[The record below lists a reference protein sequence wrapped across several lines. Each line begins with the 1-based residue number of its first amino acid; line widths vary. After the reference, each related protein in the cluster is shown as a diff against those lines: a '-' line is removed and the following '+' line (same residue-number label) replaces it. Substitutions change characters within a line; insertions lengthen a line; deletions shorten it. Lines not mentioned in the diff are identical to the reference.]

1 MVVEIMG
8 VPLEI
13 YLGLLAILVLYIHL
27 SESNRMHKQEL
38 EFQKKKHEDQL
49 KQHEKENELLL
60 KQFEENKKEREK
72 RDEWLDRQT
81 TNLAGVTEKIG
92 DKIAMQLKENVD
104 WAVSALERAKLKPR
118 AQTLFGEILSHFHD
132 EKEGIAEHFVPLLL
146 KRCKF
151 HAELGK
157 KVYLIV
163 DAGTTLFPFFE
174 RLGRGTVRVYENKEK
189 WLSNLEIITN
199 NLPGIETL
207 IESGRINP
215 NNRYS
220 KLAVECK
227 LLPGAPLPIYSGIT
241 GMETNDALKRLR
253 KEAGDAVFIGLITGN
268 WIRLNTSTS
277 PNCPVPLARGQGHLD
292 FKQVLID
299 NSDEI
304 YVVTPLGKIFVDIPN
319 DKDPRKTI
327 NTALD
332 FDENHPDPDKQPYL
346 QVKINNDK
354 AKNMK
359 LVSTCRGSRRVLYN
373 LSSKLF
379 TLLKI
384 DENDNNNNVWDKHF
398 SKSEYHNVP
407 HILFPFDK
415 LSDIWYLQIETE
427 FPHRNTQREDFITK
441 FFFVP
446 PTQKP

>member
-1 MVVEIMG
+1 MAVS
-8 VPLEI
+8 PEI
-13 YLGLLAILVLYIHL
+13 YLGLLAVIVFAIHL
-27 SESNRMHKQEL
+27 YESNRIHQQEL
-38 EFQKKKHEDQL
+38 KFQKLKHEDQL
-49 KQHEKENELLL
+49 KQQEKENELLL
-60 KQFEENKKEREK
+60 KQFEENTKEREK

-104 WAVSALERAKLKPR
+104 WAVSALEQAKLKPR
-118 AQTLFGEILSHFHD
+118 AQTLFGERMGHFRD
-132 EKEGIAEHFVPLLL
+132 EKEHIAENFVPLLL

-151 HAELGK
+151 HAEKG

-174 RLGRGTVRVYENKEK
+174 RLGRETVRIYENKEP

-207 IESGRINP
+207 IETGRINP

-241 GMETNDALKRLR
+241 GLETNDALERLR
-253 KEAGDAVFIGLITGN
+253 KAPGGAVFIGLITGN

-277 PNCPVPLARGQGHLD
+277 PNCPVPLARGQGHLG

-319 DKDPRKTI
+319 DKDPCNTI
-327 NTALD
+327 NKALD
-332 FDENHPDPDKQPYL
+332 FNENHLDPDKQPYL
-346 QVKINNDK
+346 QVKIDSDK
-354 AKNMK
+354 AKNLK
-359 LVSTCRGSRRVLYN
+359 LVSTYRVDGRVLYK
-373 LSSKLF
+373 LSQKLF
-379 TLLKI
+379 TLFNL
-384 DENDNNNNVWDKHF
+384 DENDNNKDVWNEQF

-415 LSDIWYLQIETE
+415 KLSGNRDIQIETE